1 MDQTTIAPE
10 YRLPPGEIAAIL
22 DAPTSPDISVDPG
35 GRWMLVLT
43 KPSLPPISELARP
56 ELRLAGLRIDP
67 GANGLSRSG
76 YYTGLTLVRISD
88 GLQRPVTGLP
98 PEARIAWP
106 RWAPDGGSFAFGVR
120 DGCGIRLWLA
130 NVDSGVSRRVSD
142 IRLNGVFGAPFAWI
156 PSGQGREDVGSLIVR
171 AVLEDPGEIPVAPA
185 FPVGPEIRENAGQL
199 APSRTYQDLLKGA
212 HDEAL
217 FETYAAS
224 RLVVI
229 TSDGNEREV
238 GAPGTIRRAEPAPGG
253 AFLLVETLHRP
264 FSYLVP
270 HYRFPV
276 RVEVRDRV
284 GRVVREL
291 VDAPLAENVPVAF
304 DAVPEGPR
312 SFRWRNDA
320 EATVCWVEA
329 QDGGDPSV
337 ATDVR
342 DRVYALSEPFEGAP
356 ALLQSLEFRYAGLT
370 WGDGATALVTERWW
384 KTRRTRTW
392 RFAPDAETTDREL
405 LFDRSW
411 EDRYRDPGT
420 PLLKSNPAGRRVLLT
435 GDGGRH
441 LFLAGGGASPDGDF
455 PFMDRLDLNTKATKR
470 LWQCEPP
477 YYERPVKLIGET
489 DCLLLTLRESA
500 ESPPNVF
507 LRALKS
513 GGVRQL
519 TAFPH
524 PAPRLSKVRKE
535 IIHYRRADGIGMN
548 GTLYLPPGYSDGQG
562 PLPLLMWAYPREF
575 KNADA
580 AGQVTGS
587 PYRFTP
593 VTWTSPLPWL
603 TQGYAVLDGPT
614 MPIVG
619 QDGQEAN
626 DSYVTQLVSSAEA
639 AVEEVVRRGVADRN
653 RIAIGGHS
661 YGGFMTA
668 NLLAH
673 CDLFRA
679 GIARSGAYNRTL
691 TPFGFQSEERTFWQA
706 PEVYFAMSA
715 FMHADKIRAPL
726 LLIHGH
732 ADNNSGTFPMQS
744 ERLYNALKGH
754 GATTRL
760 VMLPH
765 ESHGYRARES
775 VMHVFWEMTEWL
787 ARYLKNRE
795 GGSIE
800 G

>member
-1 MDQTTIAPE
+1 MNQTTVAPE
-10 YRLPPGEIAAIL
+10 YRMPPDEIAPIL
-22 DAPTSPDISVDPG
+22 DAPTTPDISVDPN
-35 GRWMLVLT
+35 GRWMLVLA
-43 KPSLPPISELARP
+43 KPNLPPISELARP

-67 GANGLSRSG
+67 RTNGLSRGG
-76 YYTGLTLVRISD
+76 YYSGLNLIRISD
-88 GLQRPVTGLP
+88 GMARPVSGLP
-98 PEARIAWP
+98 QEGRIAWP
-106 RWAPDGGSFAFGVR
+106 KWAPDGRCFAFTVR
-120 DGCGIRLWLA
+120 DETGIRLWLA
-130 NVDSGVSRRVSD
+130 EVDSGLARQVSE
-142 IRLNGVFGAPFAWI
+142 IRLNAVFGAPFHWI
-156 PSGQGREDVGSLIVR
+156 PSRQGTVNVRTLIVR
-171 AVLEDPGEIPVAPA
+171 AVLKDPGEIPVAPA
-185 FPVGPEIRENAGQL
+185 FPAGPEIRENAGQL
-199 APSRTYQDLLKGA
+199 APSRTYQDLLKGV

-217 FETYAAS
+217 FEYFAAS
-224 RLVVI
+224 RLVLI
-229 TSDGNEREV
+229 TSDGSEREL

-253 AFLLVETLHRP
+253 AYLLVEILHRP

-276 RVEVRDRV
+276 RVELWDMD

-291 VDAPLAENVPVAF
+291 VDAPLAENVPIAF
-304 DAVPEGPR
+304 DAVPESPR
-312 SFRWRNDA
+312 SFQWRSDA
-320 EATVCWVEA
+320 KATVCWVEA

-342 DRVYALSEPFEGAP
+342 DFVYMLSEPPDDAP
-356 ALLQSLEFRYAGLT
+356 ALLQSLELRYAGLT
-370 WGDGATALVTERWW
+370 WGDGTMALVTERWW

-411 EDRYRDPGT
+411 EDRYGDPGT
-420 PLLKSNPAGRRVLLT
+420 PLMTSTPAGRRVLLT
-435 GDGGRH
+435 GDDGRH
-441 LFLAGGGASPDGDF
+441 LFLAGSGASPEGDF
-455 PFMDRLDLNTKATKR
+455 PFLDRLDLFTKSSKR

-477 YYERPVKLIGET
+477 YYEQPVKLIDEAG
-489 DCLLLTLRESA
+489 CLLLTLRESA

-507 LRALKS
+507 FRALETRH
-513 GGVRQL
+513 VRQS
-519 TAFPH
+519 TTFPH
-524 PAPRLSKVRKE
+524 PAPQLSKVRKE
-535 IIHYRRADGIGMN
+535 IIHYRRADGVGLN
-548 GTLYLPPGYSDGQG
+548 GTLYLPPGYSEEQG

-575 KNADA
+575 KSADA
-580 AGQVTGS
+580 AAQITGS
-587 PYRFTP
+587 PYRFTR

-619 QDGQEAN
+619 DDGVEAN

-639 AVEEVVRRGVADRN
+639 AVEEVVRRGVADRK

-673 CDLFRA
+673 CNLFAA

-706 PEVYFAMSA
+706 PEVYSAMSA
-715 FMHADKIRAPL
+715 FMHADKIKSPL
-726 LLIHGH
+726 LLIHGL
-732 ADNNSGTFPMQS
+732 ADDNSGTFPMQS

-775 VMHVFWEMTEWL
+775 IMHAFWEMTEWL
-787 ARYLKNRE
+787 ARYLKNAIAAR
-795 GGSIE
+795 
-800 G
+800 

>member
-1 MDQTTIAPE
+1 MDQTTVAPE
-10 YRLPPGEIAAIL
+10 YRMPPGEIAAIL
-22 DAPTSPDISVDPG
+22 DAPTTPDISVDPN

-43 KPSLPPISELARP
+43 KPSLPPISELARE

-67 GANGLSRSG
+67 DANGLSRSG
-76 YYTGLTLVRISD
+76 HYTGLTLKRISD
-88 GLQRPVTGLP
+88 GTERPVTGLP

-106 RWAPDGGSFAFGVR
+106 RWAPDGRCFAFTVR
-120 DGCGIRLWLA
+120 DETGIRLWLA
-130 NVDSGVSRRVSD
+130 EVDSGLARQVSE
-142 IRLNGVFGAPFAWI
+142 IRLNAVFGAPFHWI
-156 PSGQGREDVGSLIVR
+156 PSGHGTANVGSLIVR

-185 FPVGPEIRENAGQL
+185 FPVGPEIRENAGQS
-199 APSRTYQDLLKGA
+199 APSRTYQDLLSGA
-212 HDEAL
+212 HDESL
-217 FETYAAS
+217 FEYYTAS
-224 RLVVI
+224 RVVMV
-229 TSDGNEREV
+229 TSEGDQREI
-238 GAPGTIRRAEPAPGG
+238 GREGSIRRAEPAPGG
-253 AFLLVETLHRP
+253 DYLLVEILHRP

-276 RVEVRDRV
+276 RVEVWDLE

-291 VDAPLAENVPVAF
+291 VDAPLAENVPIAF
-304 DAVPEGPR
+304 DGVPACPR

-320 EATVCWVEA
+320 NATVCWVEA
-329 QDGGDPSV
+329 QDGGDPS
-337 ATDVR
+337 AAADLR
-342 DRVYALSEPFEGAP
+342 DCVYALSEPFEGAP
-356 ALLQSLEFRYAGLT
+356 TLLQSLELRFAGLA
-370 WGDGATALVTERWW
+370 WGDGAMALVAERWW
-384 KTRRTRTW
+384 QTRRARTW
-392 RFAPDAETTDREL
+392 RFEPNGKTTDREL

-411 EDRYRDPGT
+411 EDRYSDPGT
-420 PLLKSNPAGRRVLLT
+420 PLLTSNAAGRSVLLT

-441 LFLAGGGASPDGDF
+441 LFLVGNGASPDGEF
-455 PFMDRLDLNTKATKR
+455 PFLDRLDLNTKATKR
-470 LWQCEPP
+470 LWRCEPP
-477 YYERPVKLIGET
+477 YYEQPIKLIDKAER
-489 DCLLLTLRESA
+489 LLLTLREST
-500 ESPPNVF
+500 ERPPNVF
-507 LRALKS
+507 MRALKARE
-513 GGVRQL
+513 VREL
-519 TAFPH
+519 TTFPH
-524 PAPRLSKVRKE
+524 PAPQLAEIRKE
-535 IIHYRRADGIGMN
+535 LIHYRRADGIGLN
-548 GTLYLPPGYSDGQG
+548 GTLYLPPGYSVEQG

-575 KNADA
+575 KTADA

-587 PYRFTP
+587 PYKFTR
-593 VTWTSPLPWL
+593 VDWTSPLPWL
-603 TQGYAVLDGPT
+603 TQGYAVLDGPS

-619 QDGQEAN
+619 ADGQEGN
-626 DSYVTQLVSSAEA
+626 DSYVTQLVTGAEA

-691 TPFGFQSEERTFWQA
+691 TPFGFQSEERTLWQA
-706 PEVYFAMSA
+706 PEVYSAMSA
-715 FMHADKIRAPL
+715 FMHADKIKAPL
-726 LLIHGH
+726 LLIHGQ

-787 ARYLKNRE
+787 ARYVKNHER
-795 GGSIE
+795 G
-800 G
+800 